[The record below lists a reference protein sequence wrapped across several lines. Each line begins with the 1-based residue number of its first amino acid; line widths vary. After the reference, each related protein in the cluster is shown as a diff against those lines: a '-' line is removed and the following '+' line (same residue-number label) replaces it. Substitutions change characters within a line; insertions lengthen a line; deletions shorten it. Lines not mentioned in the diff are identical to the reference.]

1 MAKFIYDAM
10 KTWLAA
16 AMLHGDEV
24 PPYRKENAPE
34 GCERVAVF
42 VETDENYIVDGPV
55 VSAAEAARKLGVSA
69 GRITH
74 MLDAGVLDGYRNGR
88 RTYITET
95 SIEARMADLA
105 RRPFRHRLGNVPDAR
120 RPRARV
126 LQHQRAMSSAKA
138 RIAAQP
144 PPLGART
151 ATCGAK
157 RCAGSR
163 GFLRPRANY
172 SLNIEVNY
180 LLMYN

>member
-16 AMLHGDEV
+16 AMRHGDEV

-95 SIEARMADLA
+95 SIEARMADTPKA
-105 RRPFRHRLGNVPDAR
+105 G
-120 RPRARV
+120 RPRKKA
-126 LQHQRAMSSAKA
+126 LQA
-138 RIAAQP
+138 
-144 PPLGART
+144 
-151 ATCGAK
+151 
-157 RCAGSR
+157 
-163 GFLRPRANY
+163 
-172 SLNIEVNY
+172 
-180 LLMYN
+180 